1 MLKDFSGLFM
11 VFGIKVR
18 LSSIFI
24 LIFLAEDSREQYV
37 QCMVYHVPQTT
48 RIQGTLYN
56 VHPLLVP
63 DDIFH

>member
-1 MLKDFSGLFM
+1 MLKDFSGPFM

-18 LSSIFI
+18 LSSILI

-48 RIQGTLYN
+48 RIQGTLY
-56 VHPLLVP
+56 
-63 DDIFH
+63 DIFH